1 MSSETE
7 TRKHTASGEA
17 PGRATGPKGEEPV
30 GASAGGRRP
39 EPEAG
44 AEQPPYVRGE
54 TFVIEKS
61 QAAESRNPSSSERPS
76 HAEEALP
83 LFDQAVAHDFR
94 SRWND
99 IQVAFVDEP
108 REAVRSADRLVS
120 ETIKQLTDSFTA
132 GRQKLEEEWSRGGE
146 DSTEALRLAF
156 QRYRS
161 YFNRLLSV

>member
-1 MSSETE
+1 MSFETE
-7 TRKHTASGEA
+7 TQKHTTSAETS
-17 PGRATGPKGEEPV
+17 GRATGSKGEEPA
-30 GASAGGRRP
+30 GGSAGRRP
-39 EPEAG
+39 EPEPG
-44 AEQPPYVRGE
+44 AEQPYVRGE

-61 QAAESRNPSSSERPS
+61 QSAESRSAGRAEPPA
-76 HAEEALP
+76 HTEEAVP

-108 REAVRSADRLVS
+108 REAVRSADRLVA
-120 ETIKQLTDSFTA
+120 ETIKRLTDSFTA